1 MDSLS
6 DPLGGQ
12 DIRYGLPDKEVATVC
27 KRMYKNDVVKVTIQV
42 GEPEA
47 VQMKMD
53 VAVTLLDRLGIVG
66 EYEYRVKIKIIYH
79 ELR

>member
-1 MDSLS
+1 MDSLN

-12 DIRYGLPDKEVATVC
+12 DIRYGLPDKEVTTVC

-66 EYEYRVKIKIIYH
+66 ET
-79 ELR
+79 

>member
-1 MDSLS
+1 MDSLN

-66 EYEYRVKIKIIYH
+66 EN
-79 ELR
+79 

>member
-1 MDSLS
+1 MDSLN

-66 EYEYRVKIKIIYH
+66 EYRVTHHEVKYRNH
-79 ELR
+79 

>member
-1 MDSLS
+1 MDSLN

-66 EYEYRVKIKIIYH
+66 ET
-79 ELR
+79 